1 MQRLLF
7 TLLFVFASDVAVA
20 QLSAD
25 VLEETTAA
33 TESADA
39 AKGAEAAETADV
51 FYAIEQKTTV
61 FSRPDS
67 SRPYV
72 QLNFREPVY
81 VLGQE
86 GRWSHIR
93 TDDGAQGYV
102 RSYLISNVWLRVS
115 KKKKTVYVYRGA
127 DLVKK
132 VSADLGYNM
141 FSDKEKRGSS
151 RERDHWRTPEGAFY
165 VVRKNPRSQF
175 YRAFVLNYPTVE
187 DADRGL
193 KKGLISKREH
203 AAIARAQA
211 RYAMPPM
218 STALGGMIE
227 IHGHGTGSGMNW
239 TQGCVAIENHHM
251 DELWRWVEVGTPV
264 LVEP

>member
-1 MQRLLF
+1 MPRLFL
-7 TLLFVFASDVAVA
+7 TLLFVFASDVALA

-25 VLEETTAA
+25 VLEETSDAV
-33 TESADA
+33 ESADA
-39 AKGAEAAETADV
+39 AKDAEVGTADV

-72 QLNFREPVY
+72 QLRFREPVY

-86 GRWSHIR
+86 GRWSRVR

-132 VSADLGYNM
+132 VSADLGYNV

-175 YRAFVLNYPTVE
+175 YKAFVLNYPTVE

-239 TQGCVAIENHHM
+239 TQGCVAIENRHM
-251 DELWRWVEVGTPV
+251 DELWRWVQVGTPV